1 MFNVQQ
7 YEKYS
12 EKYGVKGILNCLCDK
27 KTIVFLYDKNYYSR
41 KIEDDWTDK
50 KEEEMK
56 ALALENMESYLDDII
71 AGKVED
77 EKVKLYNWYVSEAEK
92 HGVTYLRAHGN
103 VMGHYNF
110 WDSQFIHTSPIE
122 SIDVL
127 EETGE
132 VRIVTKNTR
141 YYCPLNSRHWE
152 DQDHFENDFPDYEKW
167 RKKYKKKEVPPIEP
181 GKVLLRI
188 SNYDSYY
195 FHDLYYVIEGGNQ
208 PIKYDANPHI
218 GTFQDSFLIMGWQSK
233 IDLRYFPHSDNIE
246 FYAEQ
251 TNNKPWYI
259 ENVGTKTL
267 CARTSV
273 GIIKLAPGER
283 KEVKTE
289 NAEIENQLLAGG
301 DLYPAALLDDGGE

>member
-1 MFNVQQ
+1 MFNLQQ
-7 YEKYS
+7 YEIYS
-12 EKYGVKGILNCLCDK
+12 EKYDVKGILNCLCDK

-50 KEEEMK
+50 NEEEMK
-56 ALALENMESYLDDII
+56 VLALENMESYLDDIV
-71 AGKVED
+71 AGKVEV

-141 YYCPLNSRHWE
+141 YYCPLNSWHWE

-181 GKVLLRI
+181 G
-188 SNYDSYY
+188 
-195 FHDLYYVIEGGNQ
+195 
-208 PIKYDANPHI
+208 
-218 GTFQDSFLIMGWQSK
+218 
-233 IDLRYFPHSDNIE
+233 NIE

-259 ENVGTKTL
+259 ENVGTKIL

-283 KEVKTE
+283 KEVKAE
-289 NAEIENQLLAGG
+289 NAEIENQLLTGG